1 MREDFSSKPINANC
15 DPRFRNTRFGDADVV
30 CYIGRSMKKLAR
42 AMGSRLMS
50 SALAGVILSALCF
63 SVGEGLRLTPFPVS
77 TSTQTVDFSLTSKSG
92 KSSLSKYGPLDV
104 PSQNQKRS
112 KRQGLDLAGPVVA
125 DARYFSPEW
134 SDSSEHDSVNAPVF
148 MFVARPSG
156 RAPPF
161 LF

>member
-1 MREDFSSKPINANC
+1 
-15 DPRFRNTRFGDADVV
+15 
-30 CYIGRSMKKLAR
+30 MKKLSR

-50 SALAGVILSALCF
+50 SALAAVILSALCF

-77 TSTQTVDFSLTSKSG
+77 TSTQTADFSLTGNSG
-92 KSSLSKYGPLDV
+92 KSSLAKYGPLDI

-112 KRQGLDLAGPVVA
+112 KRQGLDLSSPVVA
-125 DARYFSPEW
+125 DTRYFAPEW
-134 SDSSEHDSVNAPVF
+134 SASSESDSVNATAVV
-148 MFVARPSG
+148 FVARPSG

>member
-1 MREDFSSKPINANC
+1 
-15 DPRFRNTRFGDADVV
+15 
-30 CYIGRSMKKLAR
+30 MKKFSR
-42 AMGSRLMS
+42 ALGSRLMS
-50 SALAGVILSALCF
+50 SALAAVILGALCF

-77 TSTQTVDFSLTSKSG
+77 TSTQTPDFSLTSTSG

-125 DARYFSPEW
+125 DTRDFTPEW
-134 SDSSEHDSVNAPVF
+134 SASAEHDSVNAPVVL
-148 MFVARPSG
+148 FVARPAG

-161 LF
+161 LV

>member
-1 MREDFSSKPINANC
+1 
-15 DPRFRNTRFGDADVV
+15 
-30 CYIGRSMKKLAR
+30 MKKLSR

-77 TSTQTVDFSLTSKSG
+77 TSTQTTDFSLNGGSA

-125 DARYFSPEW
+125 DARDFAPEW
-134 SDSSEHDSVNAPVF
+134 SASPEYVSVNGPVVL
-148 MFVARPSG
+148 FVARPSG